1 MSHGPHE
8 LPRRVLGDDCQ
19 ECVSRSLD
27 LNGLSQLDDNNL
39 KELAVLADEL
49 KLSDLE
55 MGPSAFDASWADF
68 KAVDTLR
75 LAARIVYRSGI
86 TEHTAN

>member
-1 MSHGPHE
+1 MSHGHHE

-19 ECVSRSLD
+19 ECVERSGSLV
-27 LNGLSQLDDNNL
+27 GLAQLDDGNL
-39 KELAVLADEL
+39 VKLADL
-49 KLSDLE
+49 AAE
-55 MGPSAFDASWADF
+55 MKDTSHDITDASFADIN
-68 KAVDTLR
+68 AVGTLR